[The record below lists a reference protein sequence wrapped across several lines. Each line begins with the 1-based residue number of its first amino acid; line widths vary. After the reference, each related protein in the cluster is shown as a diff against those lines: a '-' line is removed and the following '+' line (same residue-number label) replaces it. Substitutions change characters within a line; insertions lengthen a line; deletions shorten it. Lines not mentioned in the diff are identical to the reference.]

1 MTMMPDATTDEAA
14 STEIQVIYEYPGAK
28 PRFPY
33 LLLQAGP
40 ASYYK
45 VLLRGSFLFI
55 GHGRKLVDRGQGE
68 LDIPHAGAQW
78 RPIGDFIYAHP
89 SEAQAA
95 FARFRASPAE
105 MLKRVLTGRKP

>member
-1 MTMMPDATTDEAA
+1 MMPDALPDEAA
-14 STEIQVIYEYPGAK
+14 AAEIQVIYEYPGAK

-40 ASYYK
+40 SSYYK

-55 GHGRKLVDRGQGE
+55 GHGRKL
-68 LDIPHAGAQW
+68 
-78 RPIGDFIYAHP
+78 
-89 SEAQAA
+89 A

-105 MLKRVLTGRKP
+105 MLKRVLAGRKP